1 MTVIAVFVDM
11 AMRCSICVRVL
22 VLVERYLEP
31 AVERRRDSAKRRNVR
46 QMIAAFQTR
55 DHGFRHPN
63 SVREIFLRLSGRR
76 S

>member
-31 AVERRRDSAKRRNVR
+31 AVERRRDPAKRRDVR

-55 DHGFRHPN
+55 DHGFRHPD
-63 SVREIFLRLSGRR
+63 SVRELFLRLARCR
-76 S
+76 T